1 MSLLERIRTCHTWR
15 PEAYRP
21 FVIAGRRLGRV
32 AHGFARR
39 LEAYPKVFEVTAQAV
54 VLSDRL
60 ADFDS
65 RSDAVHEV
73 LLDLRAAGAIAVWRD
88 EAFPVLRHWGEAPV
102 MKMERGAVSCFGAR
116 GFGVHLNGL
125 VEGPGGPDDFHLWV
139 GKRARSKPTAPGELD
154 HIVAG
159 GQPHGIGVLDNLIK
173 ECAEEAAI
181 PEALARQAE
190 PAGEIAYICERPEGL
205 RDDLLFVYD
214 LMLPADFTPRNSDGE
229 VEAFYLWPLEK
240 VKQVIAE
247 GPAFKFNCA
256 LCIID
261 LLLRRGYL
269 GPEDLDYDDIVQGLK
284 GPE

>member
-21 FVIAGRRLGRV
+21 FVIGGRRLGRV
-32 AHGFARR
+32 AQGFARR
-39 LEAYPKVFEVTAQAV
+39 LEAYPKVFEVTGQAV

-60 ADFDS
+60 DDFDS
-65 RSDAVHEV
+65 RSDAVHAV
-73 LLDLRAAGAIAVWRD
+73 LLDLRAAGDIAVWRD

-102 MKMERGAVSCFGAR
+102 MKMERGAVSHFGAR

-125 VEGPGGPDDFHLWV
+125 VEGPGGPDDLHLWV
-139 GKRARSKPTAPGELD
+139 GKRAMSKPTAPGELD

-181 PEALARQAE
+181 PEALARQAQ

-205 RDDLLFVYD
+205 RDDVLFVYD
-214 LMLPADFTPRNSDGE
+214 LTLPADFEPRNTDGE
-229 VEAFYLWPLEK
+229 VDAFFLWSLEETMTR
-240 VKQVIAE
+240 IAE
-247 GPAFKFNCA
+247 TDDFKFNCA
-256 LCIID
+256 LVAID
-261 LLLRRGYL
+261 FLLRQGFVDPDDADYSALAEGLRL
-269 GPEDLDYDDIVQGLK
+269 GA
-284 GPE
+284 